1 MKRHSMLLTPAVAAT
16 LVLGA
21 CSAETEPALDE
32 PTASNEST
40 VSASASTSVSSTST
54 EATTDVSPAAAQA
67 PAAKPAADG
76 FSLEDTHIRSENPAE
91 MMIEDVRAGSHDGF
105 DRLVVELSGTGSPS
119 VIAGY
124 EADPR
129 QQASGYELRPAGN
142 AYFTLLIQG
151 VPLSMSA
158 DEKIVAKSDPSG
170 VAAGNIVGVA
180 DGGVFE
186 ADAQY
191 VVGLNAERP
200 YKLTVLEN
208 PTRVVVD
215 FQK

>member
-1 MKRHSMLLTPAVAAT
+1 MKRHSMLLAPVVAAA
-16 LVLGA
+16 LALGA

-32 PTASNEST
+32 PTAANESP
-40 VSASASTSVSSTST
+40 VSSASTSASSTST

-67 PAAKPAADG
+67 AAAKPVAEG
-76 FSLEDTHIRSENPAE
+76 FTLEDTHIRSEQPAE
-91 MMIEDVRAGSHDGF
+91 MMIEDVRAGAHDGF

-129 QQASGYELRPAGN
+129 QQASGYELRPVGN
-142 AYFTLLIQG
+142 AFFTLLIQG

-158 DEKIVAKSDPSG
+158 DDEIVAKSDPSG

-191 VVGLNAERP
+191 VVGLNAQRP
-200 YKLTVLEN
+200 YKLTVLDN